1 MVSPFPGMT
10 DYKTGSTRLR
20 QRAAS
25 AAAPGRR
32 RSSTSIEGQN
42 AKAEKFNRYR
52 DSVDALPT
60 SVLAAHA
67 ATMRPKRSEGI
78 PQFFS
83 EVRAKH
89 GAMRAKRGSMQVS
102 PMMSHPD
109 DEPS

>member
-1 MVSPFPGMT
+1 MT

-20 QRAAS
+20 QRAVS

-67 ATMRPKRSEGI
+67 EAMRPQPSDDFA
-78 PQFFS
+78 QFTS

-102 PMMSHPD
+102 PMMSGH
-109 DEPS
+109 S